1 MDSDIGKV
9 PSAVCIA
16 LI

>member
-1 MDSDIGKV
+1 MDSDIGKA

>member
-1 MDSDIGKV
+1 MNSDIGKA